1 MFEKLVAHKN
11 FLIQIAI
18 LLFGIVLFLPGLGSV
33 HLFDW
38 DEINF
43 AESAREMLVTGNYLT
58 VQINFE
64 PFWEKPPLFIWMQ
77 VLSMKIFGVNEFA
90 ARFPNAICGIVTMLV
105 LFNVGKRLKNNRF
118 GLIWVLIYIAS
129 FTPFFYFKSGI
140 IDPWFNLFIF
150 LGTYYFICFT
160 SPTET
165 RNKYFLITLS
175 AFFLGLAILTKGP
188 VGFLIFFLTFA
199 VYLLVKRF
207 KIDFSWCQVAL
218 FFSVL
223 GFVGGFWFLL
233 QIVNGNFSVIQ
244 DFILY
249 QIRLF
254 ETKDAGH
261 GGFLLY
267 HFVVLLIGVFP
278 TSAFAL
284 FTFRKDVLQKELDI
298 NVAHFFRWMMILF
311 WVVLILFTIVRT
323 KIIHYSSMCYF
334 PLTFLATWYIERI
347 LDKKESV
354 HWLTKTLIGVFATIF
369 ALIIMIIPF
378 IDSLKHWLYP
388 IVDEFTRGNLEATSQ
403 WYGFE
408 WIVGLILLFG
418 AIYFIVF
425 CSKNVK
431 YAIFVLFSSS
441 LIFIFSTM
449 LFVVPQVEKYT
460 QGAAIEFYESRKGED
475 CYILFDMDI
484 YFYKNNDK
492 SKSYAPYFYAERRP
506 ENNCYD
512 EDFLRRGDIDKPC
525 YFVIRNLSKTI
536 AFFEEGTKN
545 VQFLY
550 SKNGF
555 SFYVR
560 YPEKKLKR

>member
-1 MFEKLVAHKN
+1 MLKN
-11 FLIQIAI
+11 IAI
-18 LLFGIVLFLPGLGSV
+18 NRNFVVQTALLLLGAVLFLPGLGSV

-43 AESAREMLVTGNYLT
+43 AESAREMIVTGDYLT

-77 VLSMKIFGVNEFA
+77 VLSMKIFGINEFA

-105 LFNVGKRLKNNRF
+105 LFNTGKRLKNERF
-118 GLIWVLIYIAS
+118 GLLWVFVYIAS
-129 FTPFFYFKSGI
+129 LTPFFYFKSGI

-160 SPTET
+160 SPRED
-165 RNKYFLITLS
+165 RNKYFLVALS
-175 AFFLGLAILTKGP
+175 AFFLGLAVLTKGP
-188 VGFLIFFLTFA
+188 VGFLIFLLTFA
-199 VYLLVKRF
+199 VYLLVKRL
-207 KIDFSWCQVAL
+207 KIDFTWAQVAL
-218 FFSVL
+218 FFGVL
-223 GFVGGFWFLL
+223 IFVGGFWFLL
-233 QIVNGNFSVIQ
+233 QIANGNWSVIQ
-244 DFILY
+244 DFITY

-254 ETKDAGH
+254 ETKDSGH

-278 TSAFAL
+278 ASAFAL
-284 FTFRKDVLQKELDI
+284 FTFRKNILQKESDKKM
-298 NVAHFFRWMMILF
+298 AHFFRWMMILF

-347 LDKKESV
+347 IDRKESV
-354 HWLTKTLIGVFATIF
+354 HWSAKVLIGLF
-369 ALIIMIIPF
+369 ALIFSLAIAIVPF
-378 IDSLKHWLYP
+378 IDSLKYLLFP
-388 IVDEFTRGNLEATSQ
+388 VVDEFTKGNLEATSQ
-403 WYGFE
+403 WMGFE
-408 WIVGLILLFG
+408 WIVGVILFVG

-425 CSKNVK
+425 GNKNPKKAV
-431 YAIFVLFSSS
+431 FVLFSSS

-460 QGAAIEFYESRKGED
+460 QGTPIEFYKSKKGED
-475 CYILFDMDI
+475 CYILYAMDI
-484 YFYKNNDK
+484 YFYKNGDK
-492 SKSYAPYFYAERRP
+492 SKSYAPYFYAERKA
-506 ENNCYD
+506 ENNCSD

-525 YFVIRNLSKTI
+525 YFVIKNFSKTI
-536 AFFEEGTKN
+536 EAFEEGTKN
-545 VQFLY
+545 AQFLY
-550 SKNGF
+550 AKNGF

-560 YPEKKLKR
+560 YPKNDIR